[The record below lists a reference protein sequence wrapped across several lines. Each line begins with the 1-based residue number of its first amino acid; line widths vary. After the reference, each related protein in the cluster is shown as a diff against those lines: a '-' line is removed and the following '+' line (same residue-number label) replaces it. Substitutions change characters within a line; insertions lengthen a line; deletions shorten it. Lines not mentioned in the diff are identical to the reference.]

1 MNIDVLIKKMLEE
14 LDELNEQDIQRISLI
29 INDFK
34 ERLYY
39 QLKSLN
45 LDIKSTYSLVNDF
58 LVSNITKSFLSA
70 NDDINDII
78 SDIINSTKDV
88 VVVSD
93 KNKITNI
100 KSFEKIKKV
109 YSSKINELDLFTD
122 TFNKLYEQNIEIFIY
137 KLSINNNLGNK
148 PIVYTSVNSLI
159 NENKKDL
166 INEFDKVINNKK
178 KYSLELYDKYIEVYI
193 NRLIDKK
200 NEIKDKN
207 YKMIVDYASDLLNNK
222 FDDNINK
229 YLKNNYD
236 FITNNLKE
244 CHKNILKTKKLKDC
258 KTNDIILNSL
268 LEYLYGYNNTLFDK
282 VSISVKKM
290 IKIISYENEVTH
302 KKLKDY
308 NDNIYKIFNLEFN
321 FDKQFDEYKNKL
333 LSKRSFSNTDKI
345 IVDVLDIVSKCR
357 EDIISLIK
365 NNLTL
370 CFKDCMNDLNE
381 IVIKTMS
388 VKLKCKNLDIKITSS
403 VLKEMYK

>member
-200 NEIKDKN
+200 NEIKDNN
-207 YKMIVDYASDLLNNK
+207 YKMIVDYANDLLNNK

>member
-14 LDELNEQDIQRISLI
+14 LDDLNEQDIQRISLI

-178 KYSLELYDKYIEVYI
+178 KYSLELYEKYIEVYI
-193 NRLIDKK
+193 NKLIDKK
-200 NEIKDKN
+200 NEKKDNN

-244 CHKNILKTKKLKDC
+244 SHKNILKIKKLKDC

-345 IVDVLDIVSKCR
+345 IVDVLDVVSKYK
-357 EDIISLIK
+357 EDIISFIK

-381 IVIKTMS
+381 IVVKTMS

-403 VLKEMYK
+403 VLREMYK